1 MRWIAVGVVALA
13 VLLWGWSLLIIG
25 ARVQPSPGEAQPE
38 GASDTSA

>member
-1 MRWIAVGVVALA
+1 MHWIAGGVVVLV

-38 GASDTSA
+38 GVSDASV